1 MIRELSFLSLVLLLL
16 TATVTPQEKENL
28 EIEEMV
34 FCTAVEEREPVAVDT
49 VFADTVGQVYC
60 FTKIIGATDTTSI
73 SHVWYYEDEEKA
85 NVNLAV
91 KSKSW
96 RTWSSKKILQEWD
109 GKWRVDVVSSQQEII
124 KSEEFLIKPTSE

>member
-1 MIRELSFLSLVLLLL
+1 
-16 TATVTPQEKENL
+16 
-28 EIEEMV
+28 MV